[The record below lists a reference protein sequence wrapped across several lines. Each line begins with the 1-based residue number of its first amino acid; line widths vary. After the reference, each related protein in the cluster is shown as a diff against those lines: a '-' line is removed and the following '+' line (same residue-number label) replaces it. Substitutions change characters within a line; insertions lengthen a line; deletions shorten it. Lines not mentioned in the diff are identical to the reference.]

1 MESEEAR
8 LELVS
13 AVAGQSHGFVSDTS
27 KGGDKA
33 AKLEMLKAFYSKI
46 FSALL
51 LHTREVEEPVVIMSN
66 SEFNIFPLLQTMMAK
81 DYKISA
87 ERFWYIARNCSDP
100 SRETWRPRIQKCQV
114 KSLSDTRYPST
125 EEEWLSLERVL
136 TECSDG
142 LLSGLTPEHSVTN
155 IKEFV
160 ANVRRVWKGQR
171 RRGHKRAAS
180 NGEATQ
186 VQGASGRVVAD
197 FHVMQDTGDLQAHE
211 NIQEV
216 QKTRAPG
223 TRPSIH
229 SSSSSEARALQDKVT
244 PATLLVGGK
253 EFATTLA
260 TLTTVPESFFSKLIM
275 ASAGAHDFFIDRSG
289 EVFEDVLR
297 YLRAKRYGECIETL
311 PLTNHRHGLELL
323 QREASFYNLPELAL
337 IAKQRLKKKP
347 PSLHVVCL
355 ETPVVAE
362 SDLAKEINTMNDK
375 ANAVVDTKMEEL
387 SDIASVRILSHSIVV
402 ETDVKDQDKK
412 RAKLVMTLESTENT

>member
-13 AVAGQSHGFVSDTS
+13 AVAGQSHGLVSDTS
-27 KGGDKA
+27 KSGDKS
-33 AKLEMLKAFYSKI
+33 AKLEILKAFYSKI
-46 FSALL
+46 FSALF
-51 LHTREVEEPVVIMSN
+51 LHTREVDEPVVIMSN
-66 SEFNIFPLLQTMMAK
+66 SEFNIFPSLQTMMAK

-87 ERFWYIARNCSDP
+87 ERFWYIARNCSVP
-100 SRETWRPRIQKCQV
+100 PRETWRPRIQKCQV

-136 TECSDG
+136 AECSDG
-142 LLSGLTPEHSVTN
+142 LLSGLTPEHAVTN

-180 NGEATQ
+180 DGEATQ
-186 VQGASGRVVAD
+186 LQGVSGRVVAD
-197 FHVMQDTGDLQAHE
+197 FQVMHDTGEIQAHE
-211 NIQEV
+211 HIHEH
-216 QKTRAPG
+216 QKTRA
-223 TRPSIH
+223 RPLIH
-229 SSSSSEARALQDKVT
+229 SSSSSEDRALQHKVT

-260 TLTTVPESFFSKLIM
+260 TLTIVPESFFSKLIM
-275 ASAGAHDFFIDRSG
+275 SSTGAHDFFIDRSD

-311 PLTNHRHGLELL
+311 PLPNHRHGLELL

-355 ETPVVAE
+355 ETPFVAE
-362 SDLAKEINTMNDK
+362 SDLSKEINTMNDK
-375 ANAVVDTKMEEL
+375 ANAAVDTKMEE
-387 SDIASVRILSHSIVV
+387 SSNIASVRILSHSIVV